1 MRAEQHLTVE
11 GRLTRLEEND
21 DATRETL
28 NDLLEG
34 QRVLQA
40 DVSEIKSDVK
50 AIPDLLDQRT

>member
-11 GRLTRLEEND
+11 GRLTRLEQND

-40 DVSEIKSDVK
+40 DISEIKSDVK
-50 AIPDLLDQRT
+50 AILKRLDRPT